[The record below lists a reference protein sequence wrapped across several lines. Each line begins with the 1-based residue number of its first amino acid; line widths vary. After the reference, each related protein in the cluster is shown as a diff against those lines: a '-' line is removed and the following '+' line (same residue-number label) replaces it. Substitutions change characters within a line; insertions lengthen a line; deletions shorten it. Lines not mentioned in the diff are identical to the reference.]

1 MYSIKKGSLQSSI
14 YELISEPV
22 KRNKNNFMKNKHKA
36 IEKEKVIKFFLII
49 KLVMRLRGER
59 Q

>member
-1 MYSIKKGSLQSSI
+1 
-14 YELISEPV
+14 
-22 KRNKNNFMKNKHKA
+22 MKNKHKA